1 MHPERQSGESR
12 VLRRA
17 LAVVSTSIAA
27 ALVLAGCAEPRPL
40 PTPTPTATESLGP
53 TGDGVL
59 RVGAL
64 LSMNGDV
71 SSISA
76 GMIAAIEVA
85 VRDINTAGGVL
96 GAPVETFYRDA
107 GAAADEKL
115 EAGFA
120 ELVAR
125 GVDVVIG
132 PASPVLL
139 ERLLPLADEAG
150 VAVIATAAAS
160 PTARSAEPRG
170 SLLRTVPAVD
180 REVVAIMQAAIDGGA
195 ETVALVAGSDAH
207 GQSVVDAARAA
218 LAESST
224 VLAAVER
231 ADAATSTARL
241 SFSVAAG
248 EPDAV
253 VLATTG
259 LARAQVAELV
269 AGIVQRGVP
278 GDRLWFTSATTA
290 DYSATL
296 DAGVLEGAA
305 GVRTGAEADEQFTAR
320 LLQSDPRLRVLRF
333 APETYD
339 AIVLAALA
347 ATVAGDDGGPS
358 LGRAIAEVTGGQVA
372 CTSAGQCFDALLNG
386 RTIDYNGLSGELG
399 LDDAGDVVSAT
410 LSLLRYDADNRPQPE
425 GTVALGE

>member
-1 MHPERQSGESR
+1 MMRLP
-12 VLRRA
+12 
-17 LAVVSTSIAA
+17 VVAA
-27 ALVLAGCAEPRPL
+27 ACVVVPMLLAGCAEPRPL
-40 PTPTPTATESLGP
+40 PTPTPKATESVGP

-59 RVGAL
+59 RIGAL
-64 LSMNGDV
+64 LSMSGDV

-85 VRDINTAGGVL
+85 VRDVNTAGGVL
-96 GAPVETFYRDA
+96 GTQVETFYRDA
-107 GAAADEKL
+107 GAADDERL
-115 EAGFA
+115 ESGFA
-120 ELVAR
+120 DLVAR

-160 PTARSAEPRG
+160 PTARSAEPGG

-180 REVVAIMQAAIDGGA
+180 REVVAIMQSVVDGGV
-195 ETVALVAGSDAH
+195 ETVALVAGSDAQ

-218 LAESST
+218 LAGSST

-231 ADAATSTARL
+231 ADAASSTARL

-259 LARAQVAELV
+259 LASAQVAELV
-269 AGIVQRGVP
+269 AAIVQRGVP

-290 DYSATL
+290 DYSASL
-296 DAGVLEGAA
+296 EAGVLEGAA
-305 GVRTGAEADEQFTAR
+305 GVRTGAEVDEQLTAR

-339 AIVLAALA
+339 AVVLAALA
-347 ATVAGDDGGPS
+347 ATVADDDGGS
-358 LGRAIAEVTGGQVA
+358 SIGRAVAEVTGGEVV

-386 RTIDYNGLSGELG
+386 RTINYDGLSGELG

-425 GTVALGE
+425 GAVTLGE

>member
-1 MHPERQSGESR
+1 MMRLP
-12 VLRRA
+12 
-17 LAVVSTSIAA
+17 VVAA
-27 ALVLAGCAEPRPL
+27 ACVVVPLLLAGCAEPRPL

-59 RVGAL
+59 RIGAL

-76 GMIAAIEVA
+76 GMVAAIEVA
-85 VRDINTAGGVL
+85 VRDVNAAGGVL
-96 GAPVETFYRDA
+96 GAPVETVYRDA
-107 GAAADEKL
+107 GAAADDTL
-115 EAGFA
+115 ESGFA

-160 PTARSAEPRG
+160 PTARAAEPSG

-180 REVVAIMQAAIDGGA
+180 REVVAVLQSVVASGA
-195 ETVALVAGSDAH
+195 QTVALIAGSDAH

-218 LAESST
+218 LAGSSAALT
-224 VLAAVER
+224 AVER

-241 SFSVAAG
+241 SFSVAAS
-248 EPDAV
+248 EPEAIV
-253 VLATTG
+253 VATSG
-259 LARAQVAELV
+259 LASAQVAELI
-269 AGIVQRGVP
+269 AAIVQRGVP
-278 GDRLWFTSATTA
+278 GDRFWFTSATTA
-290 DYSATL
+290 DYSTTL

-305 GVRTGAEADEQFTAR
+305 GVRTGAEVDEQFTAR

-339 AIVLAALA
+339 AVVLAALA
-347 ATVAGDDGGPS
+347 ATVAGDDGGS
-358 LGRAIAEVTGGQVA
+358 SIGRAITEVTAGEVV
-372 CTSAGQCFDALLNG
+372 CTSAGQCFDVLLNG
-386 RTIDYNGLSGELG
+386 RTIDFDGLSGALG
-399 LDDAGDVVSAT
+399 LDDVGDVVSAT
-410 LSLLRYDADNRPQPE
+410 LSLLRYDGDNRPQPE
-425 GTVALGE
+425 GTVELSE

>member
-1 MHPERQSGESR
+1 MMRLP
-12 VLRRA
+12 
-17 LAVVSTSIAA
+17 VVAA
-27 ALVLAGCAEPRPL
+27 ACVVVPLLLAGCAEPRPL
-40 PTPTPTATESLGP
+40 PTPTPTTTESFEP

-64 LSMNGDV
+64 LSMNGDI

-85 VRDINTAGGVL
+85 VRDVNAAGGVL
-96 GAPVETFYRDA
+96 GVPVETFYRDA

-115 EAGFA
+115 ESGFA

-160 PTARSAEPRG
+160 PTARSAEPAD

-180 REVVAIMQAAIDGGA
+180 REVVGVLQAVVEGGA
-195 ETVALVAGSDAH
+195 ETVALVAGSDAQ
-207 GQSVVDAARAA
+207 GQAAVDAARAA
-218 LAESST
+218 LAGSST
-224 VLAAVER
+224 VLTAVER

-253 VLATTG
+253 IVATTG
-259 LARAQVAELV
+259 LPSAQVAELV
-269 AGIVQRGVP
+269 DAIVQRGVP
-278 GDRLWFTSATTA
+278 GDRFWFTSATTA
-290 DYSATL
+290 DYSASL
-296 DAGVLEGAA
+296 GAGLLEGAA
-305 GVRTGAEADEQFTAR
+305 GVRTGADVDEQFTAR

-347 ATVAGDDGGPS
+347 ATVAGDDGGS
-358 LGRAIAEVTGGQVA
+358 SIGRAVAEVTAGEVV

-386 RTIDYNGLSGELG
+386 RTIDYDGLSGVLG
-399 LDDAGDVVSAT
+399 LDDAGDVVAAT